1 MIQKKHLNELTET
14 ILGFKTPEEILNFL
28 NWILTPQEFEQ
39 LPVRLQIV
47 KMLKKRVPQRKIAK
61 TLGVGIATVTRGAK
75 EVQKNFSIV

>member
-1 MIQKKHLNELTET
+1 MIQKRHLNELTST
-14 ILGFKTPEEILNFL
+14 ILGLKNPEEVLNFL

-47 KMLKKRVPQRKIAK
+47 KMLKNRVPQRKIAK
-61 TLGVGIATVTRGAK
+61 SLGVGIATVTRGAK

>member
-1 MIQKKHLNELTET
+1 MIHKKHLNELTET
-14 ILGFKTPEEILNFL
+14 ILELKTSEEVLDFL

-47 KMLKKRVPQRKIAK
+47 KMLKKKVPQRKIAK

-75 EVQKNFSIV
+75 EVQKNFSII